1 MPKQWFPFLYWV
13 CKQDHWPSTHLT
25 CMVHHRN
32 TSFLVHHC
40 QAILHQLFHS
50 FSGFWILKT
59 QAKFFRVPTSWVL
72 FLCFV
77 FFLLVVMPTDFRQC
91 LQILCGFQK
100 VHTFPAGLGLS
111 AFQEL
116 PPVCFFFATNALR
129 LLPFRSLIV
138 LSIFCSTG
146 FSRRFPRVPSLPIR
160 VSAVCYESQSICFFF
175 QFCPFVQVPLDFEQA
190 ASFLVCWHFCC
201 LICLLSISTIVW
213 VSIAI
218 FYFPHRLATV
228 FVCLSVLVVFVQD
241 FGKTWQVCRSN
252 SVPSTDLLSG
262 FEIVEIFCQVLEGPP
277 ECRKKLM
284 VSTMWRLS
292 LSPRVQH
299 VEAALACWQERNCV
313 FEVLRLFCAK
323 KSNEVHSKK
332 GEKVGPKT
340 GPELRPIFGAC

>member
-50 FSGFWILKT
+50 FSGFGILKT

-228 FVCLSVLVVFVQD
+228 FVCLSVLVVFVGRL
-241 FGKTWQVCRSN
+241 GKFAVQIPCRPQTCFLGSKLSRFFAKCWRGLQSVGKSSWSAQCGGCRCLHVCSMLRL
-252 SVPSTDLLSG
+252 PWLADKK
-262 FEIVEIFCQVLEGPP
+262 EIVFS
-277 ECRKKLM
+277 K
-284 VSTMWRLS
+284 
-292 LSPRVQH
+292 
-299 VEAALACWQERNCV
+299 
-313 FEVLRLFCAK
+313 FCACFVQK
-323 KSNEVHSKK
+323 KAMKCIPKRVKK
-332 GEKVGPKT
+332 WDQK
-340 GPELRPIFGAC
+340 RDRN